1 MTSSRTWASRS
12 SRRRPQISSS
22 TIEDTPTA
30 VLVRQVLGAI
40 AEFEKASLVVARLKA
55 ARDRKIAQ
63 GTDLALIERLT
74 QERDQARRE
83 LELALQSVQPR
94 VVGPDNPS
102 RCFVCLRRR
111 PEVKVM
117 LDLSRRR
124 QEVFLC
130 DECIDEMSRMSNER
144 AARLEQ

>member
-1 MTSSRTWASRS
+1 MGRPPLANKMTRAERQ
-12 SRRRPQISSS
+12 RRWRKRKRLGLVGRPPKRALD
-22 TIEDTPTA
+22 ERAA
-30 VLVRQVLGAI
+30 VPEPPA
-40 AEFEKASLVVARLKA
+40 
-55 ARDRKIAQ
+55 
-63 GTDLALIERLT
+63 DLALIERLT

-83 LELALQSVQPR
+83 LELALPSVQPR

>member
-1 MTSSRTWASRS
+1 MGRPPLANKMTRAERQ
-12 SRRRPQISSS
+12 RRWRKRKRLGLVGRPKRALD
-22 TIEDTPTA
+22 ERAA
-30 VLVRQVLGAI
+30 VPEPPA
-40 AEFEKASLVVARLKA
+40 
-55 ARDRKIAQ
+55 
-63 GTDLALIERLT
+63 DLALIERLT

-111 PEVKVM
+111 PKVM

-130 DECIDEMSRMSNER
+130 DECIDEMSRMR